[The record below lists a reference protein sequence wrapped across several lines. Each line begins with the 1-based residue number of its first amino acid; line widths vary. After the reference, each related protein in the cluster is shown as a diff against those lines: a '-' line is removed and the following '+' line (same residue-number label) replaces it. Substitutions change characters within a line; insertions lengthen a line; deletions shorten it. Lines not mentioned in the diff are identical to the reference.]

1 MSSED
6 PIPSH
11 IPASILWEYSRTSA
25 DLADVDLE
33 HLKTCEHC
41 VGVLGL
47 CRVSNSVKH
56 LEERLKNE
64 NIG

>member
-11 IPASILWEYSRTSA
+11 IPASVLWEYSRRSI
-25 DLADVDLE
+25 DLAEAHLE
-33 HLKTCEHC
+33 HLKLCERC

-64 NIG
+64 NIE